1 LEARKYTLCLLE
13 VEVELRVIVESFTM
27 EEMNASPMQG
37 RALRLDR
44 WPTLQIG
51 PIYLECF
58 IARNGMGYVYFGHHS
73 DEYGLAVT
81 NGVDISRID
90 GSRLNFPAIRLIVE
104 PLSCHDRTT
113 GGEARL
119 GVIRSAKE
127 RREGFRA
134 AKRSA
139 LDAPYTR

>member
-1 LEARKYTLCLLE
+1 MHAT
-13 VEVELRVIVESFTM
+13 S
-27 EEMNASPMQG
+27 MQG

-73 DEYGLAVT
+73 DECEIAVT
-81 NGVDISRID
+81 NEVDISRID
-90 GSRLNFPAIRLIVE
+90 GSRLNFSGDPSHRRALEWSRQNNGRRSE
-104 PLSCHDRTT
+104 A
-113 GGEARL
+113 GGYSICEGA
-119 GVIRSAKE
+119 E
-127 RREGFRA
+127 RRHFRA

-139 LDAPYTR
+139 LDAPYTG